1 MITYFKD
8 QKFVENISEKN
19 YYACFIIEISFC
31 WRKLGTWRHRVLSIL
46 LLLRHWR
53 DAREKIRDRRG
64 IGMLIPRREESRAR
78 FCGRFSPGDIAA
90 RHEMHRRVHLHFVHA
105 QWRGAAST
113 PVLLSL
119 SQTNGALLDNWL
131 HTDVTKR
138 APRRMPN
145 ICGLVVVSKTRR
157 PMLLIYCL
165 SRGILSRRLLL
176 LLRARNEMSIVVMEK
191 RGLVH
196 GVTIATSVRSD
207 TQDFTRVFF
216 RATRALVIA
225 KAELNWN

>member
-1 MITYFKD
+1 
-8 QKFVENISEKN
+8 
-19 YYACFIIEISFC
+19 
-31 WRKLGTWRHRVLSIL
+31 
-46 LLLRHWR
+46 
-53 DAREKIRDRRG
+53 
-64 IGMLIPRREESRAR
+64 MLIPRREESRAR